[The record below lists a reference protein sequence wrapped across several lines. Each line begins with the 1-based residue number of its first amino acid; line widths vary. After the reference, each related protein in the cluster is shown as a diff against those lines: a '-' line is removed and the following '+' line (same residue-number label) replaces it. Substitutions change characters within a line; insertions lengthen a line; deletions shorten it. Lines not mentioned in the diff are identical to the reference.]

1 MNKLLPVIAF
11 SHKIIAEKLKLDG
24 SAVDATAGNG
34 NDSLFL
40 LKNLSKNSKL
50 YIFDIQEEAIKNT
63 REKLNIELKESKVK
77 YKEDKIIYL
86 NYGHE
91 CIKNYVTEKVR
102 VLMFNLGYLPNSK
115 SPIITRAETTLVAI
129 RDGLDL
135 LLPQGLISIVL
146 YPRHEG
152 GQEEADSVVSF
163 VEGLNANEYNVI
175 KYININKDKAPFLIL
190 IEKR

>member
-91 CIKNYVTEKVR
+91 CIKNYVIEKVR

-135 LLPQGLISIVL
+135 LLPQGLIST
-146 YPRHEG
+146 
-152 GQEEADSVVSF
+152 
-163 VEGLNANEYNVI
+163 
-175 KYININKDKAPFLIL
+175 
-190 IEKR
+190 